1 MGSTHGMY
9 GTWSANLE
17 VERTIK
23 KAELTA
29 FLCLL
34 TRIVGP
40 TTAHVGN
47 KRIIDGLR
55 RGEMKCIDPTAKNV
69 DVWILIGIRGAQS
82 SSRKKTTGGRACR
95 GASHK
100 EQKND
105 MSLSER
111 VLSRKARKGWMKKQ
125 NMERCWMKK
134 ALWRDQVP
142 RTSAKGCTPPCKMQ
156 QAIAGGKVTPL

>member
-1 MGSTHGMY
+1 MEQKDHDNKMGSTHGMY

-47 KRIIDGLR
+47 KRIIDGKIEKD
-55 RGEMKCIDPTAKNV
+55 GEMRSWESTIWQEHGCE
-69 DVWILIGIRGAQS
+69 WRGF
-82 SSRKKTTGGRACR
+82 G
-95 GASHK
+95 
-100 EQKND
+100 
-105 MSLSER
+105 M
-111 VLSRKARKGWMKKQ
+111 V
-125 NMERCWMKK
+125 
-134 ALWRDQVP
+134 
-142 RTSAKGCTPPCKMQ
+142 
-156 QAIAGGKVTPL
+156 